1 MGNIQKFINLRRC
14 MKNQWLKTSQ
24 LEELQ
29 FKMLKSILNHSYK
42 NIPLYH
48 QKFKEAGLYPADI
61 KSLDDMKKIP
71 ITTKQDIKDHYPQG
85 TIARGVDTTKCW
97 KPHTSGSTGKPL
109 TMVYCSRDEDYQ
121 KAIALRPNLAC
132 GQKVRDKWAVITA
145 SYQAKPK
152 KWFQKLRIFAPEYI
166 SLFDEVNQQISFL
179 EKFNPKI
186 LDGYATS
193 IFLLAKKLQDQ
204 DHPKIN
210 PKIIFVTAE
219 MLMENMRKT
228 IESTF
233 QQKIY
238 DQFGCVELGR
248 TAWEC
253 PEHSGYHMDMD
264 SVFMEFIKNG
274 EEVSPGERGEIIYTG
289 LYNYTMP
296 LIRYSIGDVAI
307 PSDEKCNCGRGLK
320 LMESVEGRKDS
331 FIQTPSGKIYSPII
345 WTIILRPF
353 SQINQFRVTQEKI
366 DHITIEIAKT
376 KDFTD
381 ETLTAVKERIDQY
394 LGQEDVHFEFVL
406 VDEISRK
413 GNKKLKSVESKLKI
427 KLN

>member
-1 MGNIQKFINLRRC
+1 
-14 MKNQWLKTSQ
+14 
-24 LEELQ
+24 
-29 FKMLKSILNHSYK
+29 
-42 NIPLYH
+42 
-48 QKFKEAGLYPADI
+48 
-61 KSLDDMKKIP
+61 
-71 ITTKQDIKDHYPQG
+71 
-85 TIARGVDTTKCW
+85 
-97 KPHTSGSTGKPL
+97 
-109 TMVYCSRDEDYQ
+109 
-121 KAIALRPNLAC
+121 
-132 GQKVRDKWAVITA
+132 
-145 SYQAKPK
+145 
-152 KWFQKLRIFAPEYI
+152 
-166 SLFDEVNQQISFL
+166 
-179 EKFNPKI
+179 
-186 LDGYATS
+186 
-193 IFLLAKKLQDQ
+193 
-204 DHPKIN
+204 
-210 PKIIFVTAE
+210 

-353 SQINQFRVTQEKI
+353 SQINQFKVTQEKI